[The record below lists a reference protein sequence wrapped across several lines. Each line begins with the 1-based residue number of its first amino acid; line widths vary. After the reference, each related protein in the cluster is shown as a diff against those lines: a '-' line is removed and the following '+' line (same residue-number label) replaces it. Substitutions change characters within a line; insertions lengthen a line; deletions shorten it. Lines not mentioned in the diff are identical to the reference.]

1 MIKSQIIDK
10 INPELSE
17 NSKKTYASQLHKFYK
32 VNFPNDEKFDKNKIT
47 LSVIKKTLDGL
58 DNINKRKTMLSA
70 LLQIMDE
77 KDKEDVKHLMMKEID
92 AYKIKISKQEKDE
105 DNWITQKEI
114 KKIYS
119 IYKKEL
125 SDLLVKKEITKNELY
140 NIQKLMV
147 IAIMSGMF
155 IQPRR
160 LMDYTEMK
168 IQNIDP
174 EKDNYIDIKKKK
186 FVFNK
191 YKTASKYGKQEVH
204 IPNNLMKL
212 LKPFVKAKLKNGFEY
227 MFNQLNGK
235 KYESAT
241 MTQYINNI
249 FNKYTKNKISVNS
262 FRHSYLTSKY
272 GNTTDLKEDLKN
284 MGTSIAQLETYVKKD
299 GEE

>member
-1 MIKSQIIDK
+1 MIKQQILQK
-10 INPELSE
+10 INNDLSE
-17 NSKKTYASQLHKFYK
+17 NSKKTYASQLNKFYK
-32 VNFPNDEKFDKNKIT
+32 VNFPDDEKFDKDKIT

-70 LLQIMDE
+70 LLQIVDE
-77 KDKEDVKHLMMKEID
+77 KDKEDVRDLMMNEID
-92 AYKIKISKQEKDE
+92 AYKVKISKQEKDE

-125 SDLLVKKEITKNELY
+125 NDLLIKKDFNKNELY

-147 IAIMSGMF
+147 IAIMSGLF

-174 EKDNYIDIKKKK
+174 KKDNYIDLKNKK

-191 YKTASKYGKQEVH
+191 YKTSSKYGKQEVD
-204 IPNNLMKL
+204 IPSNLMKL
-212 LKPFVKAKLKNGFEY
+212 LKPFIRSKIKNDFDY

-235 KYESAT
+235 KYESST

-249 FNKYTKNKISVNS
+249 FSKYIDNKISVNS

-272 GNTTDLKEDLKN
+272 GNTTDLKQDLKN
-284 MGTSIAQLETYVKKD
+284 MATSMAQLETYVKKD
-299 GEE
+299 